1 MKSMRLRRKIRY
13 CYWRLRRLKGD
24 PGKIAWGMAL
34 GVFIGVTPTI
44 PFHMISALALASIL
58 RVSRTAAVM
67 GCWVSNPIT
76 IPALYY
82 FSFKLGKLLLYP
94 HQHLTFPHT
103 INLSELLQLGWR
115 VNLALQTGGLLLAL
129 PSGMVAYF
137 LMLWAVR
144 RLRAQK
150 PAPLKSAIHLP
161 QSTLPPSQADA

>member
-82 FSFKLGKLLLYP
+82 FS
-94 HQHLTFPHT
+94 
-103 INLSELLQLGWR
+103 LS
-115 VNLALQTGGLLLAL
+115 
-129 PSGMVAYF
+129 
-137 LMLWAVR
+137 
-144 RLRAQK
+144 
-150 PAPLKSAIHLP
+150 
-161 QSTLPPSQADA
+161 